1 MLQDK
6 VATAK
11 KIDAFLKNVIA
22 SGAFKLKY
30 RITVNPPIAQE
41 METPDIL
48 VEFAGPDSQVLLERG
63 GEVLRALEVLTH
75 ESLHLHAED
84 HDKVSFDCRGYR
96 AARQQELK
104 LAAQVAA
111 DRVLQ
116 SGVPYSFAPMS
127 SRERRLIHLAFRD
140 HSADCGVAVEF
151 GGALSE
157 GLQASTVVTALE
169 CACYGLPQPG
179 HICLPVTEP
188 QLDYP

>member
-30 RITVNPPIAQE
+30 RITVNPPVTQE
-41 METPDIL
+41 METPEIL
-48 VEFAGPDSQVLLERG
+48 VELAGPDSQVLLERG

-75 ESLHLHAED
+75 ESLHLHAEE

-116 SGVPYSFAPMS
+116 SGLPYSFAPMS

-140 HSADCGVAVEF
+140 HAS
-151 GGALSE
+151 LTTQSE
-157 GLQASTVVTALE
+157 GEGGRRYVVL
-169 CACYGLPQPG
+169 YPKDYK
-179 HICLPVTEP
+179 PVRSSRR
-188 QLDYP
+188 

>member
-30 RITVNPPIAQE
+30 RITVNPPATQE
-41 METPDIL
+41 METPEIL
-48 VEFAGPDSQVLLERG
+48 VELAGPDSQVLLERG

-75 ESLHLHAED
+75 ESLHLHAEER
-84 HDKVSFDCRGYR
+84 DKVSFDCRVTR
-96 AARQQELK
+96 CPPAELK

-116 SGVPYSFAPMS
+116 SGLPYSFAPMS

-140 HSADCGVAVEF
+140 HAS
-151 GGALSE
+151 LTTQSE
-157 GLQASTVVTALE
+157 GEGGRRYVVL
-169 CACYGLPQPG
+169 YPKDYK
-179 HICLPVTEP
+179 PVRSARR
-188 QLDYP
+188 